1 MNHTTTPVVVIV
13 PGLGDHG
20 ASHWQN
26 RLAATLSR
34 SRTVR
39 RPPGDARLNRDAWVT
54 ALESTLREISH
65 PVVLV
70 AHSAGVLTTV
80 HWAQQP
86 TRDIHAALLV
96 TPPDFE
102 TPLPDGYPSTDQ
114 LTTLGWNPI
123 PRRQLPFPS
132 ILAASSNDPLAARRR
147 VAGLAETWGSRL
159 IDVGPV
165 GHLDP
170 AAGYGPWPQAEQLL
184 HDLTATA
191 DIQPPEDRLREARP
205 PKKSTSRTGLCRSHR

>member
-1 MNHTTTPVVVIV
+1 MKHTTAPVVVIV

-20 ASHWQN
+20 DDHWQN
-26 RLAATLSR
+26 QLAATLPGT
-34 SRTVR
+34 RTVR

-54 ALESTLREISH
+54 ALETTLREIPQ

-70 AHSAGVLTTV
+70 AHSAGVLTAV
-80 HWAQQP
+80 HWAQHP
-86 TRDIHAALLV
+86 TRDIDAALLV

-102 TPLPDGYPSTDQ
+102 TPLPDGCPSPDEFTRH
-114 LTTLGWNPI
+114 GWNPI

-147 VAGLAETWGSRL
+147 VAGLAEAWGSRL
-159 IDVGPV
+159 VDLGPV

-170 AAGYGPWPQAEQLL
+170 AAGYGPWPRAEQLL
-184 HDLTATA
+184 HELTATA
-191 DIQPPEDRLREARP
+191 DM
-205 PKKSTSRTGLCRSHR
+205 